1 MSYFRAILRSQEFS
15 ERAFRLTEEVIEYA
29 EGNYN
34 AWFYRRKL
42 LENLG
47 KPLNE
52 EMEWLQEIGLE
63 KEKNF

>member
-1 MSYFRAILRSQEFS
+1 MSYFRAILKSQEIS
-15 ERAFRLTEEVIEYA
+15 ERAFSLTEEVIEYA

-47 KPLNE
+47 KPLTE
-52 EMEWLQEIGLE
+52 EMEWL
-63 KEKNF
+63 